1 MDLELTGKT
10 ALVTGA
16 SSGIGRGTALALA
29 KEGVRVAIQGRDTGR
44 LKVVAKE
51 IVDAGGAEPVIVI
64 GELLDEDAGTRI
76 VGEAIAG
83 LGTLGILVNNAGGS
97 RPLEI
102 DSSDEDWDEAIA
114 LNFDRPRQMGTL
126 AILEMRKNKW
136 GRIVNVTGK
145 SESIVLNGAVTAKA
159 AVHAWSKG
167 MSRQVG
173 KDGITINCVA
183 PGKIMSAQI
192 LRNYTEEFRQK
203 QAAEDI
209 PVGRYGSPA
218 DMANMI
224 TYLCS
229 PLAGY
234 ITGAV
239 IPVDGGL
246 RRYYY

>member
-16 SSGIGRGTALALA
+16 SSGIGRGTALTLA
-29 KEGVRVAIQGRDTGR
+29 REGVRVAIQGRDTGR
-44 LKVVAKE
+44 LAEVAKD
-51 IVDAGGAEPVIVI
+51 ITDAGGAEPVVI
-64 GELLDEDAGTRI
+64 ACELLEADAAARI
-76 VGEAIAG
+76 VDAAIAG
-83 LGTLGILVNNAGGS
+83 LGTLGIVVNNAGAS
-97 RPLEI
+97 WPLEI
-102 DSSDEDWDEAIA
+102 DSTEQEWSDATT
-114 LNFDRPRQMGTL
+114 LNFVRPRQIASL
-126 AILEMRKNKW
+126 AIAEMRRNHW

-145 SESIVLNGAVTAKA
+145 SESVMLNGAVTAKA

-167 MSRQVG
+167 VSRKIG

-192 LRNYTEEFRQK
+192 LRNYTEEFRAR

>member
-1 MDLELTGKT
+1 MDLGLTGKT

-29 KEGVRVAIQGRDTGR
+29 REGVCVAVQGRDTGR
-44 LKVVAKE
+44 LAEVAKE
-51 IVDAGGAEPVIVI
+51 IVAAGGPEPVVVTC
-64 GELLDEDAGTRI
+64 ELLDQDAASRI
-76 VGEAIAG
+76 VGEAVAG

-102 DSSDEDWDEAIA
+102 ESTDREWDDAIA
-114 LNFDRPRQMGTL
+114 LNFDRPRQLATL
-126 AILEMRKNKW
+126 AIAEMRKNKW
-136 GRIVNVTGK
+136 GRIINITGK
-145 SESIVLNGAVTAKA
+145 SESLMLNGAVVAKA

-167 MSRQVG
+167 ASRKVG

-192 LRNYTEEFRQK
+192 LRNYSEEFRTQ
-203 QAAEDI
+203 QAAEEI

-218 DMANMI
+218 DMANLI

-229 PLAGY
+229 PIGGY